1 MKQEMMPMNCAWK
14 ELLSILPISMRE
26 DVNFV
31 GKDTLQE
38 IRMRLGNPPELICSG
53 GSRELSKKMDLF
65 DLQFVINTASRYSPW
80 LAGTLSQGY
89 LTAPGGHRIGVCG
102 EAIVKNGLMTGIKN
116 PSSLCIRI
124 ARDFPGMINDRNVL
138 EGSVLIIGQPG
149 SGKTTFLRDLIRLR
163 SNRST
168 GSVAVVDERGEIFP
182 AASGF
187 AWGRRTDVLTGCSK
201 REGMEA
207 LLRTMGPETIAVD
220 EITSATDCEGL
231 LHAAWCGVSLIATA
245 HASSRYD
252 LCSRPVYRP
261 LIDAKIFDMLV
272 ILQKDKSWKIERMEH
287 K

>member
-1 MKQEMMPMNCAWK
+1 MNCAWK
-14 ELLSILPISMRE
+14 ELLSILPVSMRA
-26 DVNFV
+26 DVDFA

-38 IRMRLGNPPELICSG
+38 LRMRIGTPPELICSG
-53 GSRELSKKMDLF
+53 GFRELSKKMDLL

-102 EAIVKNGLMTGIKN
+102 EAIMKDGLMSGIKN
-116 PSSLCIRI
+116 PSSLCIRV
-124 ARDFPGMINDRNVL
+124 ARDFPGMINDRNL
-138 EGSVLIIGQPG
+138 MECSVLIIGQPG
-149 SGKTTFLRDLIRLR
+149 SGKTTFLRDLIRFR
-163 SNRST
+163 SNRSN

-182 AASGF
+182 VASGF
-187 AWGRRTDVLTGCSK
+187 EWGRRTDVLTGCSK

-207 LLRTMGPETIAVD
+207 VLRTMGPETIAVD
-220 EITSATDCEGL
+220 EITSAADCDGL

-245 HASSRYD
+245 HASSRHD
-252 LCSRPVYRP
+252 LWSRPVYRP